1 MQLADSIHETL
12 TPAEKERDMRSGANW
27 FYFIAALAVL
37 NWLSVAFGGT
47 INSPV
52 GLGTTQVA
60 DRMLATTGGTGT
72 EIPWAGLAITLV
84 IAAIFAGLGYL
95 SRRGSDITF
104 IVGMFLYVLDAMISL
119 ALREFFGFSFHLL
132 ALFFMFKGLLA
143 SRKRY
148 DPSV

>member
-27 FYFIAALAVL
+27 FYFIAALSVL

-52 GLGTTQVA
+52 GLGATQVA
-60 DRMLATTGGTGT
+60 DRMLAVPGTAT
-72 EIPWAGLAITLV
+72 DVPWAALGITLV
-84 IAAIFAGLGYL
+84 TAAIFVGLGYL
-95 SRRGSDITF
+95 SRRGSDIAF
-104 IVGMFLYVLDAMISL
+104 ILGMFLYVVDAMLSL
-119 ALREFFGFSFHLL
+119 GLREFFGFSFHLL